1 MKKTHTNGGRRND
14 GTEIVDS
21 GYPHSHTHSR
31 DPYYGYYGPTTVSG
45 ITVLPVYST
54 EAVIVGPP
62 SLEDAHTG
70 STMIQSC
77 RSLFEQGA
85 GGSGGGA

>member
-1 MKKTHTNGGRRND
+1 MEEEGTMGQRSSIVAIHTA
-14 GTEIVDS
+14 
-21 GYPHSHTHSR
+21 SHTAAT
-31 DPYYGYYGPTTVSG
+31 DAYYGYYGPTKVSG

-85 GGSGGGA
+85 GGGGGGA